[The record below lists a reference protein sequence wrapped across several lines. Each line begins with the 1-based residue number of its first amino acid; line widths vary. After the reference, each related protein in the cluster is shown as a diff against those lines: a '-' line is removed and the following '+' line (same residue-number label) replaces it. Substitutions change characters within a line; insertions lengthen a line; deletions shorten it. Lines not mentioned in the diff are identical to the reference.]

1 MIVVVQPVDRFPL
14 ERVAWITSACEEELR
29 YLDGRRF
36 EGVACLPLVRPEV
49 GAGFVPHVARLYIC
63 PPAGHGEDRAASGA
77 LRTADSWSTSL
88 R

>member
-14 ERVAWITSACEEELR
+14 ERVAWIKSAYEEELR

-49 GAGFVPHVARLYIC
+49 GAGLVPHVARLYIR
-63 PPAGHGEDRAASGA
+63 PPPGHGEDRAASGA